1 MAQVKSKKKVSG
13 ERVGNLFIEVLLLL
27 MVIATLY
34 PFWHVFMY
42 SISDSR
48 AAMSGGLFF
57 LPRKLT
63 FLTYQLIFKTSQIF
77 VAFGNTVAKTVVG
90 TFISLVLTV
99 LTAYPLSLP
108 YFRGRRFFQM
118 VIFFTMLFSG
128 GIIPTYLLLK
138 DLHMLDTFWVY
149 VLPSAM
155 SPYNMFIMRNFFLT
169 IPDSLQESA
178 KLDGANHMQILCRI
192 VLPLSK
198 ASLATMTMFYGV
210 ANWNSY
216 MDGILYVNNQ
226 KLQLLQ
232 VYLRQLI
239 SSSGAKGALSAAG
252 DLSAAAAVTEES
264 MKMTVIS
271 LSIIPILFVYLFLQK
286 YFTKGMMV
294 GSVKG

>member
-1 MAQVKSKKKVSG
+1 MAQVKSKKRVSG
-13 ERVGNLFIEVLLLL
+13 ERAGNLLIEVILLL
-27 MVIATLY
+27 MVVTTLY

-57 LPRKLT
+57 LPRKPT

-108 YFRGRRFFQM
+108 YFRGRRFFQII
-118 VIFFTMLFSG
+118 IFFTMLFSG

-178 KLDGANHMQILCRI
+178 MLDGANHMQVLDRI

-210 ANWNSY
+210 TNWNSY

-239 SSSGAKGALSAAG
+239 SSTGAKGALSAAG

-271 LSIIPILFVYLFLQK
+271 LSIIPILLVYLFLQK
-286 YFTKGMMV
+286 YFTKGVMV

>member
-1 MAQVKSKKKVSG
+1 MAIVKSKKRTSG
-13 ERVGNLFIEVLLLL
+13 DRISE
-27 MVIATLY
+27 MVIHVALFLLVILTLY

-57 LPRKLT
+57 FPRKIT
-63 FLTYQLIFKTSQIF
+63 FLTYQLLFKTSQIF
-77 VAFGNTVAKTVVG
+77 VAFGNTVAKTVIG
-90 TFISLVLTV
+90 TAISLVLTV

-108 YFRGRRFFQM
+108 YFRGRRFLQM
-118 VIFFTMLFSG
+118 VIFFTMLFTG
-128 GIIPTYLLLK
+128 GIIPTYLLLR

-149 VLPSAM
+149 VFPSAM
-155 SPYNMFIMRNFFLT
+155 SPYNMFIMRNFFQT
-169 IPDSLQESA
+169 IPDSLPESA
-178 KLDGANHMQILCRI
+178 KLDGANHMQILTRI

-198 ASLATMTMFYGV
+198 PAVATMTMFYGV
-210 ANWNSY
+210 SNWNSY
-216 MDGILYVNNQ
+216 MDGILYVNDQ

-239 SSSGAKGALSAAG
+239 SSTGAKGALSAAG

-271 LSIIPILFVYLFLQK
+271 VSILPILFVYMFLQK
-286 YFTKGMMV
+286 YFTKGVMV

>member
-1 MAQVKSKKKVSG
+1 MAIVKSKKRTSG
-13 ERVGNLFIEVLLLL
+13 DRLSG
-27 MVIATLY
+27 MVINVALFLLVILTLY

-57 LPRKLT
+57 FPRKIT
-63 FLTYQLIFKTSQIF
+63 FLTYQLLFKTSQIF

-90 TFISLVLTV
+90 TTISLVLTV

-108 YFRGRRFFQM
+108 YFRGRRFLQM
-118 VIFFTMLFSG
+118 VIFFTMLFTG
-128 GIIPTYLLLK
+128 GIIPAYLLLR
-138 DLHMLDTFWVY
+138 DLQMLDTFWVY
-149 VLPSAM
+149 VFPSAM
-155 SPYNMFIMRNFFLT
+155 SPYNMFIMRNFFQT
-169 IPDSLQESA
+169 IPDSLPESA
-178 KLDGANHMQILCRI
+178 KLDGANHMQILTRI

-198 ASLATMTMFYGV
+198 PAVATMTMFYGV
-210 ANWNSY
+210 SNWNSY

-239 SSSGAKGALSAAG
+239 SSTGAKGALSAAG

-271 LSIIPILFVYLFLQK
+271 VSILPILFVYMFLQK
-286 YFTKGMMV
+286 YFTKGVMV

>member
-1 MAQVKSKKKVSG
+1 MAIVKSKKRTSG
-13 ERVGNLFIEVLLLL
+13 DRISGIVIHVILFFL
-27 MVIATLY
+27 VIITLY

-48 AAMSGGLFF
+48 EAMSGGLFF
-57 LPRKLT
+57 LPRKVT
-63 FLTYQLIFKTSQIF
+63 FLTYQLLFKTKQIF
-77 VAFGNTVAKTVVG
+77 VAFGNTAAKTIVG
-90 TFISLVLTV
+90 TAISLILTV
-99 LTAYPLSLP
+99 LTAYPLSQP
-108 YFRGRRFFQM
+108 YFRGRRFLQM
-118 VIFFTMLFSG
+118 MIFFTMLFTG

-149 VLPSAM
+149 VLPAAM
-155 SPYNMFIMRNFFLT
+155 SPYNMFIMRNFFQT
-169 IPDSLQESA
+169 IPSSLQESA
-178 KLDGANHMQILCRI
+178 MLDGANHMQILTWI

-198 ASLATMTMFYGV
+198 PSLATMTMFYGV

-239 SSSGAKGALSAAG
+239 SSTGAKGALSAAG

-264 MKMTVIS
+264 MKMTVIAV
-271 LSIIPILFVYLFLQK
+271 SIFPILIVYLFLQK
-286 YFTKGMMV
+286 YFTKGVMV

>member
-1 MAQVKSKKKVSG
+1 MAQVKSKKRVSG
-13 ERVGNLFIEVLLLL
+13 ERAGNLLIEVILLL
-27 MVIATLY
+27 MVVTTLY

-57 LPRKLT
+57 LPRKPT

-108 YFRGRRFFQM
+108 YFRGRRFFQI

-178 KLDGANHMQILCRI
+178 MLDGANHMQVLSRI

-210 ANWNSY
+210 TNWNSY

-239 SSSGAKGALSAAG
+239 SSTGAKGALSAAG

-264 MKMTVIS
+264 KKMTVIS
-271 LSIIPILFVYLFLQK
+271 LSIIPILLVYLFLQK
-286 YFTKGMMV
+286 YFTKGVMV

>member
-1 MAQVKSKKKVSG
+1 MAIVKSKKRTSG
-13 ERVGNLFIEVLLLL
+13 DRISG
-27 MVIATLY
+27 MVINVALFLLVILTLY

-57 LPRKLT
+57 FPRKIT
-63 FLTYQLIFKTSQIF
+63 FLTYQLLFKTSQIF

-90 TFISLVLTV
+90 TAISLFLTV

-108 YFRGRRFFQM
+108 YFRGRRFLQM
-118 VIFFTMLFSG
+118 VIFFTMLFTG
-128 GIIPTYLLLK
+128 GIIPTYLLLR

-149 VLPSAM
+149 VFPSAM
-155 SPYNMFIMRNFFLT
+155 SPYNMFIMRNFFQT
-169 IPDSLQESA
+169 IPDSLPESA
-178 KLDGANHMQILCRI
+178 KLDGANHMQILTRI

-198 ASLATMTMFYGV
+198 PAVATMTMFYGV
-210 ANWNSY
+210 SNWNSY
-216 MDGILYVNNQ
+216 MDGILYVNDQ

-239 SSSGAKGALSAAG
+239 SSTGAKGALSAAG

-271 LSIIPILFVYLFLQK
+271 VSILPILFVYMFLQK
-286 YFTKGMMV
+286 YFTKGVMV

>member
-1 MAQVKSKKKVSG
+1 MAQVKSKKRVSG
-13 ERVGNLFIEVLLLL
+13 EQAGNLLIEVILLL
-27 MVIATLY
+27 MVVTTLY

-57 LPRKLT
+57 LPRKPT

-108 YFRGRRFFQM
+108 YFRGRRFFQI

-178 KLDGANHMQILCRI
+178 MLDGANHMQVLSRI

-210 ANWNSY
+210 TNWNSY

-239 SSSGAKGALSAAG
+239 SSTGAKGALSAAG

-271 LSIIPILFVYLFLQK
+271 LSIIPILLVYLFLQK
-286 YFTKGMMV
+286 YFTKGVMV

>member
-1 MAQVKSKKKVSG
+1 MAIVKSKKRTSG
-13 ERVGNLFIEVLLLL
+13 DRISG
-27 MVIATLY
+27 MVINVALFLLVILTLY

-57 LPRKLT
+57 FPKKIT
-63 FLTYQLIFKTSQIF
+63 FLTYQLLFKTSQIF

-90 TFISLVLTV
+90 TTISLVLTV

-108 YFRGRRFFQM
+108 YFRGRRFLQM
-118 VIFFTMLFSG
+118 VIFFTMLFTG
-128 GIIPTYLLLK
+128 GIIPTYLLLR
-138 DLHMLDTFWVY
+138 DLQMLDTFWVY
-149 VLPSAM
+149 VFPSAM
-155 SPYNMFIMRNFFLT
+155 SPYNMFIMRNFFQT
-169 IPDSLQESA
+169 IPDSLPESA
-178 KLDGANHMQILCRI
+178 KLDGANHMQILTRI

-198 ASLATMTMFYGV
+198 PAVATMTMFYGV
-210 ANWNSY
+210 SNWNSY

-239 SSSGAKGALSAAG
+239 SSTGAKGALSAAG

-271 LSIIPILFVYLFLQK
+271 VSILPILFVYMFLQK
-286 YFTKGMMV
+286 YFTKGVMV

>member
-1 MAQVKSKKKVSG
+1 MAQVKTKKRVSG
-13 ERVGNLFIEVLLLL
+13 ERAGNLLIEVILLL
-27 MVIATLY
+27 MVVTTLY

-57 LPRKLT
+57 LPRKPT

-108 YFRGRRFFQM
+108 YFRGRRFFQI

-138 DLHMLDTFWVY
+138 DLHMLDTFWAY

-178 KLDGANHMQILCRI
+178 MLDGANHMQVLGRI

-210 ANWNSY
+210 TNWNSY

-239 SSSGAKGALSAAG
+239 SSTGAKGALSAAG

-271 LSIIPILFVYLFLQK
+271 LSIIPILLVYLFLQK
-286 YFTKGMMV
+286 YFTKGVMV

>member
-1 MAQVKSKKKVSG
+1 MAQVKSKKRVSG
-13 ERVGNLFIEVLLLL
+13 ERAGNLLIEVILLL
-27 MVIATLY
+27 MVVTTLY

-57 LPRKLT
+57 LPGKPT

-108 YFRGRRFFQM
+108 YFRGRRFFQI

-178 KLDGANHMQILCRI
+178 MLDGANHMQVLSRI

-210 ANWNSY
+210 TNWNSY

-239 SSSGAKGALSAAG
+239 SSTGAKGALSAAG

-271 LSIIPILFVYLFLQK
+271 LSIIPILLVYLFLQK
-286 YFTKGMMV
+286 YFTKGVMV

>member
-1 MAQVKSKKKVSG
+1 MAQVKSKKRVSG
-13 ERVGNLFIEVLLLL
+13 ERAGNLLIEVILLL
-27 MVIATLY
+27 MVVTTLY

-57 LPRKLT
+57 LPRKPT

-108 YFRGRRFFQM
+108 YFRGRRFFQI

-178 KLDGANHMQILCRI
+178 MLDGANHMQVLSRI

-210 ANWNSY
+210 TNWNSY

-239 SSSGAKGALSAAG
+239 SSTGAKGALSAAG

-271 LSIIPILFVYLFLQK
+271 LSIIPILLVYLFLQK
-286 YFTKGMMV
+286 YFTKGVMV

>member
-1 MAQVKSKKKVSG
+1 MAQVKSKKRTSD
-13 ERVGNLFIEVLLLL
+13 ERISESIINIILFL
-27 MVIATLY
+27 MVVCTLY

-42 SISDSR
+42 SISDSK

-57 LPRKLT
+57 LPRQPTL
-63 FLTYQLIFKTSQIF
+63 LTYQLIFKTSQIF
-77 VAFGNTVAKTVVG
+77 VAFGNTIAKTVIG
-90 TFISLVLTV
+90 TLISLVLTV

-108 YFRGRRFFQM
+108 YFKGRRFLQM
-118 VIFFTMLFSG
+118 MIFFTMLFTG
-128 GIIPTYLLLK
+128 GLIPTYLLLK

-149 VLPSAM
+149 VFPAAM
-155 SPYNMFIMRNFFLT
+155 SPYNMFIMRNFFQT
-169 IPDSLQESA
+169 IPSSLQESA
-178 KLDGANHMQILCRI
+178 MLDGASHMQVLCRI

-198 ASLATMTMFYGV
+198 PSIATMTMFYGV

-216 MDGILYVNNQ
+216 MDGVLYVNNQ

-239 SSSGAKGALSAAG
+239 SSSGAKGALSSAG
-252 DLSAAAAVTEES
+252 DWSAAAAVTEES

-271 LSIIPILFVYLFLQK
+271 LSIIPILFIYLFLQK
-286 YFTKGMMV
+286 YFTKGVMV

>member
-1 MAQVKSKKKVSG
+1 MAQVKSKKRVSG
-13 ERVGNLFIEVLLLL
+13 ERAGNLLIEVILLLL
-27 MVIATLY
+27 VVTTLY

-57 LPRKLT
+57 LPRKPT

-108 YFRGRRFFQM
+108 YFRGRRFFQI

-178 KLDGANHMQILCRI
+178 MLDGANHMQVLSRI

-210 ANWNSY
+210 TNWNSY

-239 SSSGAKGALSAAG
+239 SSTGAKGALSAAG

-271 LSIIPILFVYLFLQK
+271 LSIIPILLVYLFLQK
-286 YFTKGMMV
+286 YFTKGVMV

>member
-1 MAQVKSKKKVSG
+1 MAQVKSKKRTSE
-13 ERVGNLFIEVLLLL
+13 ERISESIINIVLFL
-27 MVIATLY
+27 MVICTLY

-57 LPRKLT
+57 LPRQPTL
-63 FLTYQLIFKTSQIF
+63 LTYQLIFKTSQIF
-77 VAFGNTVAKTVVG
+77 VAFGNTIAKTVIG
-90 TFISLVLTV
+90 TLISLVLTV

-108 YFRGRRFFQM
+108 YFKGRRFLQM
-118 VIFFTMLFSG
+118 MIFFTMLFSG
-128 GIIPTYLLLK
+128 GLIPTYLLLK

-149 VLPSAM
+149 VFPAAM
-155 SPYNMFIMRNFFLT
+155 SPYNMFIMRNFFQT
-169 IPDSLQESA
+169 IPSSLQESA
-178 KLDGANHMQILCRI
+178 KLDGASHMQVLCRI

-198 ASLATMTMFYGV
+198 PSIATMTMFYGV
-210 ANWNSY
+210 SNWNSY

-239 SSSGAKGALSAAG
+239 SSSGAKGALSSAG
-252 DLSAAAAVTEES
+252 DWSAAAAVTEES

-271 LSIIPILFVYLFLQK
+271 LSIIPILFIYMFLQK
-286 YFTKGMMV
+286 YFTKGVMV

>member
-1 MAQVKSKKKVSG
+1 MAQVKSKKRVSG
-13 ERVGNLFIEVLLLL
+13 ERAGNLLIEVILLL
-27 MVIATLY
+27 MVVTTPY
-34 PFWHVFMY
+34 PFWLVFMY

-57 LPRKLT
+57 LPRKPT

-108 YFRGRRFFQM
+108 YFRGRRFFQI

-178 KLDGANHMQILCRI
+178 MLDGANHMQVLSRI

-210 ANWNSY
+210 TNWNSY

-239 SSSGAKGALSAAG
+239 SSTGAKGALSAAG

-271 LSIIPILFVYLFLQK
+271 LSIIPILLVYLFLQK
-286 YFTKGMMV
+286 YFTKGVMV

>member
-1 MAQVKSKKKVSG
+1 MAIVKSKKRTSG
-13 ERVGNLFIEVLLLL
+13 DRLSG
-27 MVIATLY
+27 MVINVALFLLVILTLY

-57 LPRKLT
+57 FPRKIT
-63 FLTYQLIFKTSQIF
+63 FLTYQLLFKTSQIF

-90 TFISLVLTV
+90 TTISLVLTV

-108 YFRGRRFFQM
+108 YFRGRRFLQM
-118 VIFFTMLFSG
+118 VIFFTMLFTG
-128 GIIPTYLLLK
+128 GIIPTYLLLR
-138 DLHMLDTFWVY
+138 DLQMLDTFWVY
-149 VLPSAM
+149 VFPSAM
-155 SPYNMFIMRNFFLT
+155 SPYNMFIMRNFFQT
-169 IPDSLQESA
+169 IPDSLPESA
-178 KLDGANHMQILCRI
+178 KLDGANHMQILTRI

-198 ASLATMTMFYGV
+198 PAVATMTMFYGV
-210 ANWNSY
+210 SNWNSY

-239 SSSGAKGALSAAG
+239 SSTGAKGALSAAG

-271 LSIIPILFVYLFLQK
+271 VSILPILFVYMFLQK
-286 YFTKGMMV
+286 YFTKGVMV

>member
-1 MAQVKSKKKVSG
+1 MAQVKSKKRTSE
-13 ERVGNLFIEVLLLL
+13 ERISESIINIVLFL
-27 MVIATLY
+27 MVVCTLY

-57 LPRKLT
+57 LPRQPTL
-63 FLTYQLIFKTSQIF
+63 LTYQLIFKTSQIF
-77 VAFGNTVAKTVVG
+77 VAFGNTIAKTVIG
-90 TFISLVLTV
+90 TLISLVLTV

-108 YFRGRRFFQM
+108 YFKGRRFLQM
-118 VIFFTMLFSG
+118 MIFFTMLFSG
-128 GIIPTYLLLK
+128 GLIPTYLLLK

-149 VLPSAM
+149 VFPAAM
-155 SPYNMFIMRNFFLT
+155 SPYNMFIMRNFFQT
-169 IPDSLQESA
+169 IPSSLQESA
-178 KLDGANHMQILCRI
+178 KLDGASHMQVLCRI

-198 ASLATMTMFYGV
+198 PSIATMTMFYGV
-210 ANWNSY
+210 SNWNSY

-239 SSSGAKGALSAAG
+239 SSSGAKGALSSAG
-252 DLSAAAAVTEES
+252 DWSAAAAVTEES

-271 LSIIPILFVYLFLQK
+271 LSIIPILFIYMFLQK
-286 YFTKGMMV
+286 YFTKGVMV

>member
-1 MAQVKSKKKVSG
+1 MAIVKSKKSTSG
-13 ERVGNLFIEVLLLL
+13 DRISG
-27 MVIATLY
+27 MVINVVLFALVILTLY

-57 LPRKLT
+57 LPRKIT
-63 FLTYQLIFKTSQIF
+63 FLTYQLLFKTSQIF

-90 TFISLVLTV
+90 TAISLFLTV

-108 YFRGRRFFQM
+108 YFRGRRFLQM
-118 VIFFTMLFSG
+118 VIFFTMLFTG
-128 GIIPTYLLLK
+128 GIIPTYLLLR

-149 VLPSAM
+149 VFPSAM
-155 SPYNMFIMRNFFLT
+155 SPYNMFIMRNFFQT

-178 KLDGANHMQILCRI
+178 KLDGANHMQILTRI

-198 ASLATMTMFYGV
+198 PAVATMTMFYGV

-239 SSSGAKGALSAAG
+239 SSTGAKGALSAAG

-271 LSIIPILFVYLFLQK
+271 VSIIPILFVYMFLQK
-286 YFTKGMMV
+286 YFTKGVMV